1 MNQSCKHYYTIII
14 DGKQVRKCD
23 LCEDKLIQRSIL
35 LAGKYPN
42 RRFPP
47 TNVCFFENEEQPEC
61 PFYE

>member
-1 MNQSCKHYYTIII
+1 MDLYCKHFHTIIMDDKI
-14 DGKQVRKCD
+14 IRKCD

-35 LAGKYPN
+35 LGGKFPN

-47 TNVCFFENEEQPEC
+47 TNVCFLDIEEQPEC